1 MHLYLLM
8 EEGSGHIEVKK
19 IKGKLY
25 AYYTVNKWDKR
36 TKKEIKKSK
45 YMGRVKDDRIIQKDF
60 VLPEK
65 SLQYGDIALLMGL
78 NKDLVI
84 KILRGFTKYKR
95 EIIVLAF
102 IISLY
107 GSPLAFSKYY
117 YKRTFLSYIWPRI
130 RLNEENIPGIL
141 KELSSERNLYESMN
155 TIEENMLLMHIE
167 ISINVQTLNKNNASP
182 VIIDILIDALTLKVI
197 NVKHMAGVNDS
208 VGQFIDLCDRI
219 ANNNGVIIPEGKY
232 YNKKNLKI
240 LMDGK
245 RNFIMEIDEI
255 QLPKIKEMLKIDKL
269 LLKREYNELLK
280 HDLYYTKYSSGNIFY
295 YFFYDKILNGR
306 EIIEANANVKI
317 VLSNLDIN
325 QNLIYQAINIRNFLY
340 KKLLYSRYRI
350 YNDSFYL
357 KNNMSVDGYLILNS
371 IALEMYLLLYRYSDF
386 IYPYRSKYIDTL
398 LLELS
403 GVDLFLIKN
412 KLYLPKITKNIDK
425 KLNSI
430 NKDINIKDFESL
442 MLYRKM

>member
-1 MHLYLLM
+1 M
-8 EEGSGHIEVKK
+8 V
-19 IKGKLY
+19 
-25 AYYTVNKWDKR
+25 
-36 TKKEIKKSK
+36 
-45 YMGRVKDDRIIQKDF
+45 
-60 VLPEK
+60 
-65 SLQYGDIALLMGL
+65 
-78 NKDLVI
+78 
-84 KILRGFTKYKR
+84 
-95 EIIVLAF
+95 
-102 IISLY
+102 
-107 GSPLAFSKYY
+107 
-117 YKRTFLSYIWPRI
+117 
-130 RLNEENIPGIL
+130 
-141 KELSSERNLYESMN
+141 
-155 TIEENMLLMHIE
+155 
-167 ISINVQTLNKNNASP
+167 
-182 VIIDILIDALTLKVI
+182 
-197 NVKHMAGVNDS
+197 GVNDS
-208 VGQFIDLCDRI
+208 VSQFIGLCDSI
-219 ANNNGVIIPEGKY
+219 ARNNGIIIPEGKY

-255 QLPKIKEMLKIDKL
+255 QLPKIKKMLKIDKL

-306 EIIEANANVKI
+306 EIVEANANVKI

-350 YNDSFYL
+350 YNDSIYL

-412 KLYLPKITKNIDK
+412 NLYLPKISKNIDK

>member
-1 MHLYLLM
+1 M
-8 EEGSGHIEVKK
+8 
-19 IKGKLY
+19 
-25 AYYTVNKWDKR
+25 
-36 TKKEIKKSK
+36 
-45 YMGRVKDDRIIQKDF
+45 
-60 VLPEK
+60 
-65 SLQYGDIALLMGL
+65 
-78 NKDLVI
+78 
-84 KILRGFTKYKR
+84 
-95 EIIVLAF
+95 
-102 IISLY
+102 
-107 GSPLAFSKYY
+107 
-117 YKRTFLSYIWPRI
+117 
-130 RLNEENIPGIL
+130 
-141 KELSSERNLYESMN
+141 
-155 TIEENMLLMHIE
+155 
-167 ISINVQTLNKNNASP
+167 
-182 VIIDILIDALTLKVI
+182 
-197 NVKHMAGVNDS
+197 
-208 VGQFIDLCDRI
+208 
-219 ANNNGVIIPEGKY
+219 
-232 YNKKNLKI
+232 
-240 LMDGK
+240 
-245 RNFIMEIDEI
+245 
-255 QLPKIKEMLKIDKL
+255 
-269 LLKREYNELLK
+269 LK

-306 EIIEANANVKI
+306 EIVEANANVKI

-350 YNDSFYL
+350 YNDSIYL

-412 KLYLPKITKNIDK
+412 NLYLPKISKNIDK